1 MTNDNLKVA
10 IYARLS
16 EKDRNLKTKED
27 DSNSIINQ
35 KSLLTDYALKQGW
48 TVYDY
53 YVDDDYSGSDRNRP
67 EFNRMIDDA
76 RDGKFSTIICK
87 EQSRFARDVAIVEK
101 YLNELFPIWG
111 IRFISIVDNNDTNDN
126 NQVLL
131 RQFQSVL
138 NEQYLRGM
146 SNSIKSVLTNRRE
159 NGYFIGAFAP
169 YGYKKDPDKKGHLI
183 PDEEAAKIV
192 NLIFQKYADGMGK
205 KSIAIYLNN
214 LGIPNPTEYK
224 RLHGIRKNTPK
235 EVISKIWRYSSI
247 ESILKNEVYNGNLV
261 QRKYES
267 ISFKTKINKPTTK
280 DRWIRVENTHEPI
293 VSKELWDRVQETIK
307 LRTKPCYTGERS
319 IFSGKV
325 KCMYCK
331 RGMNKTISKHIPY
344 LRCEARKFSKDVC
357 RGSCVSFKTLT
368 NYILKEI
375 NNLNDSYF
383 DEEYI
388 SERVKIKNDKLLK
401 LEDLKKTQTNLE
413 NKILDY
419 DNFTKNLYVDKIKGV
434 ITEIQFLTYRK
445 DFENEKKSII
455 TQLNNTRTEILKTEQ
470 SLKKE
475 NDVKNIVSQFKNVTE
490 LNREMLDVLIDK
502 IYVGGT
508 KNNRLIEIKW
518 NF

>member
-169 YGYKKDPDKKGHLI
+169 YGYKKDPNQKNHLI
-183 PDEEAAKIV
+183 HTF
-192 NLIFQKYADGMGK
+192 LY
-205 KSIAIYLNN
+205 
-214 LGIPNPTEYK
+214 
-224 RLHGIRKNTPK
+224 
-235 EVISKIWRYSSI
+235 
-247 ESILKNEVYNGNLV
+247 
-261 QRKYES
+261 
-267 ISFKTKINKPTTK
+267 
-280 DRWIRVENTHEPI
+280 
-293 VSKELWDRVQETIK
+293 
-307 LRTKPCYTGERS
+307 
-319 IFSGKV
+319 
-325 KCMYCK
+325 
-331 RGMNKTISKHIPY
+331 
-344 LRCEARKFSKDVC
+344 
-357 RGSCVSFKTLT
+357 
-368 NYILKEI
+368 
-375 NNLNDSYF
+375 
-383 DEEYI
+383 
-388 SERVKIKNDKLLK
+388 
-401 LEDLKKTQTNLE
+401 LE
-413 NKILDY
+413 NKCFHY
-419 DNFTKNLYVDKIKGV
+419 IKH
-434 ITEIQFLTYRK
+434 
-445 DFENEKKSII
+445 
-455 TQLNNTRTEILKTEQ
+455 
-470 SLKKE
+470 
-475 NDVKNIVSQFKNVTE
+475 
-490 LNREMLDVLIDK
+490 LI
-502 IYVGGT
+502 
-508 KNNRLIEIKW
+508 
-518 NF
+518 